1 MRAEKRRGTSGRTAG
16 GGLGTGGGVNRRRAA
31 ADRTMRV
38 LCKEKTEAI
47 TKTNGTGAS
56 FSLSLSFGISKGRH
70 FLDWRDSREGGRLLE
85 GEELWLRGHFTVGTS
100 STTQKGGEAYFWELS
115 NKRREERRFYSNG
128 QAVKAEKRGEM
139 AREFEMRR
147 MVKERQICRG
157 KTIIVWTDKRQ
168 GMVLVGATLKMIN

>member
-1 MRAEKRRGTSGRTAG
+1 MGWEQVGVSTDGELLLTGLCVFSVRKRQRRLPRQTERGSP
-16 GGLGTGGGVNRRRAA
+16 
-31 ADRTMRV
+31 
-38 LCKEKTEAI
+38 
-47 TKTNGTGAS
+47 
-56 FSLSLSFGISKGRH
+56 SLSLSFGISKGRH

-128 QAVKAEKRGEM
+128 QAIKAEKRGEM
-139 AREFEMRR
+139 AREFEMRL

-168 GMVLVGATLKMIN
+168 GMVLVGATLKTIN